1 MKGTNLFL
9 ISCGMISM
17 VHAATESFEIEVI
30 VGERSVRFDMTH
42 IPLSVSTFADE
53 TSTSFEHVGL
63 SVHHIDSAKDYSF
76 NITTEGSSIGNVN
89 ALQGVHL
96 VGRNTNEKNVALKSI
111 LLKSADGQQI
121 NIKTAAHNCHLQ
133 GNELHFGTVN
143 DSNLCEIEIDGQNLS
158 RIDVS
163 KSNSPGSTVLNFSIA
178 DNAKQDSY
186 VTRLNINMEQNM

>member
-9 ISCGMISM
+9 MSCGMISM
-17 VHAATESFEIEVI
+17 AYAASESFEIEVI
-30 VGERSVRFDMTH
+30 VGERSVKFDMTH
-42 IPLSVSTFADE
+42 IPLSVTTLAGE
-53 TSTSFEHVGL
+53 TTTNFEHVGL

-76 NITTEGSSIGNVN
+76 NITAEGSSIGSIN

-111 LLKSADGQQI
+111 LLKSADGQPI
-121 NIKTAAHNCHLQ
+121 NIKTTTHNCRLQ
-133 GNELHFGTVN
+133 GNALHFGTES

-163 KSNSPGSTVLNFSIA
+163 QSNSPGSTVFSFNISK
-178 DNAKQDSY
+178 DAKQDSY
-186 VTRLNINMEQNM
+186 VTQLNIKMEQSM